1 MQAAAVCM
9 QATFAPMFY
18 RLASPS
24 SHLLH
29 TLYTLPQ
36 KSPHRSA
43 APQSMAPRA
52 PLAAPMST
60 NDLTRHQEMLR
71 NQAAAIIEQ
80 RQLGES
86 MCWTVQ
92 GPPSLTTAASVCRPL
107 LLQ

>member
-1 MQAAAVCM
+1 MQAAAACR
-9 QATFAPMFY
+9 QATFAPMFH
-18 RLASPS
+18 RLASRS
-24 SHLLH
+24 SHMLH

-36 KSPHRSA
+36 KSSHRSA

-60 NDLTRHQEMLR
+60 YDPTRQQEMLR

-86 MCWTVQ
+86 MCWMVQ
-92 GPPSLTTAASVCRPL
+92 GPPSLTIAASVCRPL